1 MGVDWQDEL
10 EKRKL
15 MSEPKF
21 GRELSKFMH
30 LELGC
35 SGAAGAA
42 GAVER
47 VPGSGAHYGA
57 GCQESHGR
65 RSGTW
70 LMHSS

>member
-1 MGVDWQDEL
+1 MGVDRRDEL

-47 VPGSGAHYGA
+47 VPGSGAHYGPVARGLKADAA
-57 GCQESHGR
+57 GLG
-65 RSGTW
+65 
-70 LMHSS
+70 